1 MLYDTAPQAFCQ
13 LCAQLDV
20 PERLKSKKK
29 LYKKKYL
36 IIIFL
41 MRKRLLIIYELAVII
56 LGIGLPISQVLILK
70 PAFPPLLDSLVFLL
84 TAVIAALVYI
94 TLKNT
99 IVSFEIVIYYFL
111 LLVFGGSVASSM
123 AIITLIIVWSLKS
136 LRHLRKKDTH
146 QFWRT
151 VRTGAYNA
159 GVYGFMYLIAGL
171 LMHYYT
177 INAQMVLAIPTV
189 VLLNEIFF
197 SAHTIL
203 KGEAFIAYLKDE
215 AVISDLIEM
224 LIYPIGISMALLYKD
239 YGLGSTIPLIISIM
253 VFSYIGHLMSR
264 YQERMRQRITD
275 EEDLNEIAR
284 KLEGILDFELLI
296 ATILRKVH
304 TFIHAEEVTI
314 ILEDREQG
322 IDVMRNYDGN
332 KIHNLNF
339 AIPPK
344 SINSVELPLVTRDK
358 AIGTLL
364 VKPKQP
370 LDKETIVLLTNL
382 VKHISL
388 CLSNAMLYKI
398 SIEDSLTGLYTR
410 RYFEQKLTESIGE
423 VKRSNGRLS
432 IVLFDIDNLKDVND
446 ALGHKMGDQVLRKFS
461 QILKTHSRKKDIVAR
476 WGGDEF
482 VAIIPGSSEDEA
494 SVFGARIKELF
505 SNEVF
510 IAENKNMNCTVSYG
524 SLDYHE
530 GVGIP
535 DSEIFHEVDKRL
547 LSMKKAVGR

>member
-1 MLYDTAPQAFCQ
+1 MTQA
-13 LCAQLDV
+13 
-20 PERLKSKKK
+20 RLKSQKN
-29 LYKKKYL
+29 LYKKVEL
-36 IIIFL
+36 IIILL
-41 MRKRLLIIYELAVII
+41 MRNRFLLMYELIVII
-56 LGIGLPISQVLILK
+56 LGIGLTVSQTLILR
-70 PAFPPLLDSLVFLL
+70 PVFPPLPDFFVFLI
-84 TAVIAALVYI
+84 TAIISALIYI
-94 TLKNT
+94 TLRNT
-99 IVSFEIVIYYFL
+99 IISFEIVIYYFL
-111 LLVFGGSVASSM
+111 LLTFGGIVASFM
-123 AIITLIIVWSLKS
+123 AIVTLLIVWTLKS
-136 LRHLRKKDTH
+136 LKHIPNKATG

-151 VRTGAYNA
+151 IRTGSYNA
-159 GVYGFMYLIAGL
+159 GVYGLMYLITGL
-171 LMHYYT
+171 LISYYPVNSYM
-177 INAQMVLAIPTV
+177 ILAIPTV
-189 VLLNEIFF
+189 VILNELFF

-203 KGEAFIAYLKDE
+203 KGEAFASYLKHE
-215 AVISDLIEM
+215 ALISDLMEM

-239 YGLGSTIPLIISIM
+239 YGMASTLPLIISIL
-253 VFSYIGHLMSR
+253 VFSYIGFLMSR
-264 YQERMRQRITD
+264 YQERMKQRITE

-284 KLEGILDFELLI
+284 KLEGILDFEQLVV
-296 ATILRKVH
+296 TILKKVH
-304 TFIHAEEVTI
+304 SFIRAEEVTI
-314 ILEDREQG
+314 ILDDRETG
-322 IDVMRNYDGN
+322 IDVMRTFDGD
-332 KIHNLNF
+332 KMRNLSF

-364 VKPKQP
+364 VKPKHT
-370 LDKETIVLLTNL
+370 LDKESLVLLTNL

-482 VAIIPGSSEDEA
+482 VAIIPGSSGEDA
-494 SVFGARIKELF
+494 AVFGERIKELF

-530 GVGIP
+530 GAGIP

-547 LSMKKAVGR
+547 LSMKKSVGR

>member
-1 MLYDTAPQAFCQ
+1 
-13 LCAQLDV
+13 
-20 PERLKSKKK
+20 
-29 LYKKKYL
+29 
-36 IIIFL
+36 
-41 MRKRLLIIYELAVII
+41 MRKRLLFIYELLVIT
-56 LGIGLPISQVLILK
+56 LGIGLPLSQILMLK
-70 PAFPPLLDSLVFLL
+70 PVFPPLIDTLVFLL
-84 TAVIAALVYI
+84 TAIIAALIYI

-99 IVSFEIVIYYFL
+99 IVSFEIVVYYFL
-111 LLVFGGSVASSM
+111 LLVFGGNVAAFM
-123 AIITLIIVWSLKS
+123 AIITLIIVWTLKG
-136 LRHLRKKDTH
+136 LRHMPIRKDN

-151 VRTGAYNA
+151 IKTGAYNA
-159 GVYGFMYLIAGL
+159 GTYGLMYLITGL
-171 LMHYYT
+171 IMTYYPL
-177 INAQMVLAIPTV
+177 NSQMILAIPTV
-189 VLLNEIFF
+189 VILNEFFF
-197 SAHTIL
+197 STHTLL
-203 KGEAFIAYLKDE
+203 KGDEFLNYLRDE
-215 AVISDLIEM
+215 ALVSDLMEM
-224 LIYPIGISMALLYKD
+224 LIYPIGISMALLYRD
-239 YGLGSTIPLIISIM
+239 YGMISTIPLIISIL
-253 VFSYIGHLMSR
+253 VFSYIGFLMSR
-264 YQERMRQRITD
+264 YQVRMQQRITE

-284 KLEGILDFELLI
+284 KLEGILDFEQLV
-296 ATILRKVH
+296 ATILKKVH
-304 TFIHAEEVTI
+304 SFIKADEVTI

-322 IDVMRNYDGN
+322 IDLMRNYDGD
-332 KIHNLNF
+332 KIRNLNF

-344 SINSVELPLVTRDK
+344 AINSVELPIVTRDK

-364 VKPKQP
+364 VKPKNP
-370 LDKETIVLLTNL
+370 LDKETLVLLTNL

-423 VKRSNGRLS
+423 VKRTNGRLS

-461 QILKTHSRKKDIVAR
+461 QILKNHSRKKDIVAR

-494 SVFGARIKELF
+494 RVFGERMKEGF

-510 IAENKNMNCTVSYG
+510 IAENKNMKCTVSYG

-530 GVGIP
+530 GAGIP

-547 LSMKKAVGR
+547 LSMKKAIGR

>member
-1 MLYDTAPQAFCQ
+1 MTRA
-13 LCAQLDV
+13 
-20 PERLKSKKK
+20 RLKSQKN
-29 LYKKKYL
+29 LYKKVEL
-36 IIIFL
+36 IIILL
-41 MRKRLLIIYELAVII
+41 MRNRFLLMYELIVII
-56 LGIGLPISQVLILK
+56 LGIGLTVSQTLILR
-70 PAFPPLLDSLVFLL
+70 PVFPPLPDFFVFLI
-84 TAVIAALVYI
+84 TAIISALIYI
-94 TLKNT
+94 TLRNT
-99 IVSFEIVIYYFL
+99 IISFEIVIYYFL
-111 LLVFGGSVASSM
+111 LLTFGGIVASFM
-123 AIITLIIVWSLKS
+123 AIVTLLIVWTLKS
-136 LRHLRKKDTH
+136 LKHIPNKATG

-151 VRTGAYNA
+151 IRTGSYNA
-159 GVYGFMYLIAGL
+159 GVYGLMYLITGL
-171 LMHYYT
+171 LISYYPVNSYM
-177 INAQMVLAIPTV
+177 ILAIPTV
-189 VLLNEIFF
+189 VILNELFF

-203 KGEAFIAYLKDE
+203 KGEAFASYLKHE
-215 AVISDLIEM
+215 ALISDLMEM

-239 YGLGSTIPLIISIM
+239 YGMASTLPLIISIL
-253 VFSYIGHLMSR
+253 VFSYIGFLMSR
-264 YQERMRQRITD
+264 YQERMKQRITE

-284 KLEGILDFELLI
+284 KLEGILDFEQLVV
-296 ATILRKVH
+296 TILKKVH
-304 TFIHAEEVTI
+304 SFIRAEEVTI
-314 ILEDREQG
+314 ILDDRETG
-322 IDVMRNYDGN
+322 IDVMRTFDGD
-332 KIHNLNF
+332 KMRNLSF

-364 VKPKQP
+364 VKPKHT
-370 LDKETIVLLTNL
+370 LDKESLVLLTNL

-482 VAIIPGSSEDEA
+482 VAIIPGSSGEDA
-494 SVFGARIKELF
+494 AVFGERIKELF

-530 GVGIP
+530 GAGIP

>member
-1 MLYDTAPQAFCQ
+1 M
-13 LCAQLDV
+13 
-20 PERLKSKKK
+20 K
-29 LYKKKYL
+29 
-36 IIIFL
+36 
-41 MRKRLLIIYELAVII
+41 KRLLLMYELTVII
-56 LGIGLPISQVLILK
+56 IGIGLPLSQVLIFK
-70 PAFPPLLDSLVFLL
+70 PAFPPLFDFFVFLV
-84 TAVIAALVYI
+84 TAIVSALVYI
-94 TLKNT
+94 TLRNT
-99 IVSFEIVIYYFL
+99 IISFEIVIYYFL
-111 LLVFGGSVASSM
+111 LLVFGGNVASCM
-123 AIITLIIVWSLKS
+123 AIVTLLIVWTLKS
-136 LRHLRKKDTH
+136 LKHIPDRTTD

-151 VRTGAYNA
+151 IKTGSYNA
-159 GVYGFMYLIAGL
+159 GVYGLMYLITGL
-171 LMHYYT
+171 IITYYP
-177 INAQMVLAIPTV
+177 INSYMILAIPTV
-189 VLLNEIFF
+189 VILNEVFF
-197 SAHTIL
+197 SAHTFL
-203 KGEAFIAYLKDE
+203 KGEPYATYLKHE
-215 AVISDLIEM
+215 AIISDLTEM

-239 YGLGSTIPLIISIM
+239 YGLVSTLPLIISIL
-253 VFSYIGHLMSR
+253 VFSYIGSLMSR
-264 YQERMRQRITD
+264 YQERMKQRITE

-284 KLEGILDFELLI
+284 KLEGILDFELLVT
-296 ATILRKVH
+296 TILKKVH
-304 TFIHAEEVTI
+304 SFIHAEEVTI
-314 ILEDREQG
+314 ILDDRETG
-322 IDVMRNYDGN
+322 INVMRTFDGD
-332 KIHNLNF
+332 KIRNLSF

-344 SINSVELPLVTRDK
+344 SINSVELPLMTRDK
-358 AIGTLL
+358 TIGTLL
-364 VKPKQP
+364 VKPKNP
-370 LDKETIVLLTNL
+370 LDKESLVLLTNL

-423 VKRSNGRLS
+423 AKRSNGRLS
-432 IVLFDIDNLKDVND
+432 IALFDIDNLKDVND

-494 SVFGARIKELF
+494 TVFGERMKELF

-530 GVGIP
+530 GAGIP

>member
-1 MLYDTAPQAFCQ
+1 M
-13 LCAQLDV
+13 
-20 PERLKSKKK
+20 
-29 LYKKKYL
+29 
-36 IIIFL
+36 
-41 MRKRLLIIYELAVII
+41 KRRLIIYELAVII
-56 LGIGLPISQVLILK
+56 LGIGLPVSQVLLLK
-70 PAFPPLLDSLVFLL
+70 PNFPPLLDSLVFLL

-111 LLVFGGSVASSM
+111 LLTFGGSVASFM
-123 AIITLIIVWSLKS
+123 AIATLAIVWSLKS
-136 LRHLRKKDTH
+136 GKYIIRKDTS

-151 VRTGAYNA
+151 IKTGAYNA
-159 GVYGFMYLIAGL
+159 AVYGLMYLVTGL
-171 LMHYYT
+171 FMHYYPV
-177 INAQMVLAIPTV
+177 NLQMVLAIPTV
-189 VLLNEIFF
+189 VILNEIFF
-197 SAHTIL
+197 SAHTLL
-203 KGEAFIAYLKDE
+203 KGEAFIVYLKDE
-215 AVISDLIEM
+215 AIVSDLIEM
-224 LIYPIGISMALLYKD
+224 LIYPIGISMALLYQD

-253 VFSYIGHLMSR
+253 VFSYIGYLMSR
-264 YQERMRQRITD
+264 YQERMKQRITD

-284 KLEGILDFELLI
+284 KLEGILDFDLLI
-296 ATILRKVH
+296 DTTLRKVH
-304 TFIHAEEVTI
+304 NFVHAEEVTI
-314 ILEDREQG
+314 VLEDREQG
-322 IDVMRNYDGN
+322 IDVIRNYDGN
-332 KIHNLNF
+332 KIRNLNF

-344 SINSVELPLVTRDK
+344 SINSVEVPLVTRDK

-364 VKPKQP
+364 VKPKHS
-370 LDKETIVLLTNL
+370 LNKETIVLLTNL

-410 RYFEQKLTESIGE
+410 RYFEQKLTEGIGE
-423 VKRSNGRLS
+423 AKRSNGRLS
-432 IVLFDIDNLKDVND
+432 VVLFDIDNLKDVND

-461 QILKTHSRKKDIVAR
+461 QILKTHSRKKDVVAR

-510 IAENKNMNCTVSYG
+510 IAENKNMRCTVSYG
-524 SLDYHE
+524 SLDYHKDA
-530 GVGIP
+530 GIP